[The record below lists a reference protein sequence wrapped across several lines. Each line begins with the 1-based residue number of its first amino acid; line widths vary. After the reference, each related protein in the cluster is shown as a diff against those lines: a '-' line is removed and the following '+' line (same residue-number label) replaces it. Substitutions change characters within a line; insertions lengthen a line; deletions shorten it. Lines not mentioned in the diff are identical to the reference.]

1 LIITGVIACLMRLI
15 GVEIIYNLTMKMAS
29 SDIGLLALVL
39 YLIFGLKDLGL
50 FIAQIYV
57 VILIIAIL
65 LNIFVLVFEEI
76 QDT

>member
-1 LIITGVIACLMRLI
+1 MRLI

>member
-1 LIITGVIACLMRLI
+1 MRLI

-57 VILIIAIL
+57 VILSSYE
-65 LNIFVLVFEEI
+65 FEK
-76 QDT
+76 QRRHGGYFGF